1 MSQLS
6 ANNCQV
12 QTPLS
17 ISLNKFKA
25 EKQFYLTNLAQM
37 QMKSKDR
44 HKRWSNWG
52 KITFIMTK
60 WRLASNY

>member
-44 HKRWSNWG
+44 HKRWSN
-52 KITFIMTK
+52 
-60 WRLASNY
+60 